1 MANRAGAAK
10 KRPTIAEIAT
20 RAGVSAGAVSYALNG
35 RPGVSDETRAR
46 VIRIADEIGWVPSSA
61 ARALRGGGARTVG
74 LIITREPTVL
84 RVEPF
89 FMSFVAGIE
98 QVISARGYAL
108 MLHVTPDTRQA
119 LATYQQWWSA
129 RRVDGVFLTD
139 LTFDDE
145 RVGLLND
152 IGLPAVV
159 VGDPLYAGGAPAV
172 WSDDPR
178 TAETAV
184 QWFADLGHRRIG
196 HVAGPASFV
205 HTRVRSEAMR
215 RECQRRGIEL
225 VAEVNTDYT
234 YASGT
239 AACETLLKLPKPPT
253 AIVFDNDVT
262 ALAGVRAVIG
272 AGLRVPE
279 DISILAWDDSP
290 LCELS
295 DPPLSALSRDVS
307 AYGADAAE
315 VLLELVER
323 GEASSVKAS
332 DATVVERKSVG
343 PSPT

>member
-1 MANRAGAAK
+1 MVARKASTK
-10 KRPTIAEIAT
+10 KHPTISEIAE

-35 RPGVSDETRAR
+35 RPGVSEETRAR
-46 VIRIADEIGWVPSSA
+46 IVRIADEIGWVPSSA

-74 LIITREPTVL
+74 LVITREPAVL

-98 QVISARGYAL
+98 QVISDRGYAL
-108 MLHVTPDTRQA
+108 MLHVTPDERQA
-119 LATYQQWWSA
+119 LATYQQWWSS

-139 LTFDDE
+139 LTLDDA
-145 RVGLLND
+145 RLGLTQE

-159 VGDPLYAGGAPAV
+159 VGDPLYAGDAPAA
-172 WSDDPR
+172 WSDDAR
-178 TAETAV
+178 IAETAV

-196 HVAGPASFV
+196 HVTGPATYV

-225 VAEVNTDYT
+225 VTEVETDYT
-234 YASGT
+234 YASGS
-239 AACETLLKLPKPPT
+239 AACEALLGLRNPPT
-253 AIVFDNDVT
+253 AVVFDNDVT

-307 AYGADAAE
+307 AYGAEAATI
-315 VLLELVER
+315 LLALIEN
-323 GEASSVKAS
+323 GESASVKAS
-332 DATVVERKSVG
+332 DAALVMRKSVG
-343 PSPT
+343 PAAS

>member
-1 MANRAGAAK
+1 MVTRRVSAK
-10 KRPTIAEIAT
+10 KHPTISEIAE

-35 RPGVSDETRAR
+35 RPGVSEETRAR
-46 VIRIADEIGWVPSSA
+46 IVRIADEIGWVPSSA
-61 ARALRGGGARTVG
+61 ARALRGGGALTVG
-74 LIITREPTVL
+74 LVITREPAVL

-119 LATYQQWWSA
+119 LATYQQWWSS

-139 LTFDDE
+139 LTLDDE
-145 RVGLLND
+145 RLGLVQD
-152 IGLPAVV
+152 IGLPAVA
-159 VGDPLYAGGAPAV
+159 VGDPLYAGESPAA
-172 WSDDPR
+172 WSDDAR
-178 TAETAV
+178 IAETAV
-184 QWFADLGHRRIG
+184 KWFADLGHRSIG
-196 HVAGPASFV
+196 HVTGPASYV

-215 RECQRRGIEL
+215 RECQRLGIDL
-225 VAEVNTDYT
+225 VAEIATDYT

-239 AACETLLKLPKPPT
+239 EACETLLTLQQRPT

-262 ALAGVRAVIG
+262 ALAGVRAVVA

-279 DISILAWDDSP
+279 DMSILAWDDSP

-307 AYGADAAE
+307 AYGGEAATI
-315 VLLELVER
+315 LLELIEK
-323 GEASSVKAS
+323 GASSSVKAS
-332 DATVVERKSVG
+332 DAALVIRKSVG
-343 PSPT
+343 PSPS

>member
-1 MANRAGAAK
+1 MATRGGAAK
-10 KRPTIAEIAT
+10 KRPTISEIAT

-35 RPGVSDETRAR
+35 RPGVSAETRAR
-46 VIRIADEIGWVPSSA
+46 IVHIADEIGWVPSSA
-61 ARALRGGGARTVG
+61 ARALRGGAAHTVG
-74 LIITREPTVL
+74 LVITREPAVL

-98 QVISARGYAL
+98 QVISDRGYAL
-108 MLHVTPDTRQA
+108 MLHVTPDARQA

-139 LTFDDE
+139 LTLDDE
-145 RVGLLND
+145 RLGLVNE
-152 IGLPAVV
+152 IGLPAVI
-159 VGDPLYAGGAPAV
+159 VGDPLYAGGAPAA
-172 WSDDPR
+172 WSDDAR
-178 TAETAV
+178 IAETAV
-184 QWFADLGHRRIG
+184 QWFADLGHRRIA
-196 HVAGPASFV
+196 HVTGPASYV

-215 RECQRRGIEL
+215 RQCQRRGIEL
-225 VAEVNTDYT
+225 IAEVDTDYT

-239 AACETLLKLPKPPT
+239 AACEAVIRLPQRPT

-262 ALAGVRAVIG
+262 ALAGVRAVID

-307 AYGADAAE
+307 AYGAEAAA
-315 VLLELVER
+315 VLLELIER
-323 GEASSVKAS
+323 GESASVKAA
-332 DATVVERKSVG
+332 DATVIERKSVG
-343 PSPT
+343 RSSS